1 MLKFFRII
9 TKAFVFVVALVA
21 ILVTFGMG
29 AWFVLTQSSGSVE
42 IPSIGLAPGG
52 QPSSPE
58 DYLIGFY
65 LQFRRGD
72 VTRPASDDSTPITF
86 TVEPGETATIV
97 AARLAEMGLIADSE
111 LFRLFLRYHNLDQ
124 SLEAGNYELRRNM
137 TMVEIA
143 EALQHARLEEVTVS
157 IPEGWRAEQVAELL
171 GRENI
176 MDGSTFMAF
185 VQGGGASLP
194 DAPYSILDEIPP
206 GASLEG
212 FLYPDTYRV
221 PERATPAD
229 LVTRMLANMEGEV
242 TPELRAQSADQG
254 LTFYQVLIVASIVER
269 EAVIAEERPLIAS
282 VYLNRVQGNMFLGA
296 DPTVQY
302 AMGFQPDSGQWW
314 KTPVTLEEYEN
325 VISPYNTYLNRGLP
339 PGPICSPGLESIK
352 AVLEP
357 ADTDYI
363 YFVARGDG
371 YHVFAETSEEHEQNV
386 LKYQGGGQ

>member
-1 MLKFFRII
+1 MLRHLGTV
-9 TKAFVFVVALVA
+9 TKAVVFVVALVA
-21 ILVTFGMG
+21 ILVTFGVG
-29 AWFVLTQSSGSVE
+29 TWFVLSQSSGSVAM
-42 IPSIGLAPGG
+42 PSIGLAPGK
-52 QPSSPE
+52 QPASIE
-58 DYLIGFY
+58 DYFIGFY
-65 LQFRRGD
+65 LQIRQGD
-72 VTRPASDDSTPITF
+72 VTRPASDDPAAVTF
-86 TVEPGETATIV
+86 TVEPGETAAMI
-97 AARLAEMGLIADSE
+97 AARLAEMGLIVDQE
-111 LFRLFLRYHNLDQ
+111 LFRLFIRYHNLDQ

-137 TMVEIA
+137 TMVEVA
-143 EALQHARLEEVTVS
+143 EALQHARLEEVAVS

-185 VQGGGASLP
+185 VQAGKASLP
-194 DAPYSILDEIPP
+194 DVSYGILDEIPP

-212 FLYPDTYRV
+212 FLFPDTYRV
-221 PERATPAD
+221 PERATPSD
-229 LVTRMLANMEGEV
+229 LVTRMLAHMDSQV
-242 TPELRAQSADQG
+242 TPEMRAQSAG
-254 LTFYQVLIVASIVER
+254 LGLSFYDVVIVASIVER

-325 VISPYNTYLNRGLP
+325 VVSPYNTYLNRGLP

-357 ADTDYI
+357 ANTNYI
-363 YFVARGDG
+363 YFVAKGDG
-371 YHVFAETSEEHEQNV
+371 YHAFAETSEEHERNV
-386 LKYQGGGQ
+386 QMYQGGQ

>member
-1 MLKFFRII
+1 MLKFLRII
-9 TKAFVFVVALVA
+9 TKMFVFLVALVA
-21 ILVTFGMG
+21 ILVTFGVG
-29 AWFVLTQSSGSVE
+29 AWFVVSQSSGSMAV
-42 IPSIGLAPGG
+42 PAIGLAPGG

-58 DYLIGFY
+58 GYLIGFY
-65 LQFRRGD
+65 LQFRQGD
-72 VTRPASDDSTPITF
+72 VLRPAGEDSTPVTF
-86 TVEPGETATIV
+86 TVEPGETAEII
-97 AARLAEMGLIADSE
+97 ASKLAEMGLITDSG

-137 TMVEIA
+137 TMVEVA
-143 EALQHARLEEVTVS
+143 EALQHARLKEVTIS

-171 GRENI
+171 SRENI

-185 VQGGGASLP
+185 VQGGKAGLP
-194 DAPYSILDEIPP
+194 DVSYSILDEIPS

-212 FLYPDTYRV
+212 FLFPDTYRV

-229 LVTRMLANMEGEV
+229 LVARMLANMESQV
-242 TPELRAQSADQG
+242 TPEMRAQSASQG

-302 AMGFQPDSGQWW
+302 AMGFQPDTGKWW
-314 KTPVTLEEYEN
+314 KTPVSLEEYQN

-339 PGPICSPGLESIK
+339 PGPICSPGLSSIK

-357 ADTDYI
+357 ANTKYI
-363 YFVARGDG
+363 FFVAKGDG
-371 YHVFAETSEEHEQNV
+371 YHVFAETSEEHERNV
-386 LKYQGGGQ
+386 QMYQGGGK